1 MAIIDMHCHILPGVD
16 DGAKDLET
24 SLAMLEAS
32 RDQGVQCMVATPHFY
47 ATRDRV
53 DAFLARRE
61 AAWEVLKSR
70 MGSDFPEV
78 MLGAEVAFFQG
89 ISRAERLDAL
99 RIEGTSSML
108 LEMPFRPW
116 SQGDVDEV
124 SQIIEKHGY
133 TIIIAHI
140 ERYLAMHGNTG
151 FIMDLLDM
159 PVKIQINAE
168 CLLDWRQRGRML
180 KMLRNGDV
188 HLLGSDCHG
197 MLHRPPNLAEGR
209 EAVRKKLGPE
219 YLERMDRCA
228 EDLLGYST
236 REKI

>member
-1 MAIIDMHCHILPGVD
+1 MAIIDVHCHILPCVD

-53 DAFLARRE
+53 DAFLARRK
-61 AAWEVLKSR
+61 AAWEALKPR
-70 MGSDFPEV
+70 MEPDYPKV
-78 MLGAEVAFFQG
+78 ILGAEVAFFQG
-89 ISRAERLDAL
+89 ISRADRLDAL
-99 RIEGTSSML
+99 RIEGTSGML

-116 SQGDVDEV
+116 SQDDVDEV
-124 SQIIEKHGY
+124 SQIIERRGY
-133 TIIIAHI
+133 TIILGHI
-140 ERYLAMHGNTG
+140 ERYLAIHGNADY
-151 FIMDLLDM
+151 IMDLLDM
-159 PVKIQINAE
+159 TAMIQINAE
-168 CLLDWRQRGRML
+168 CLLDWRQRGKML

-197 MLHRPPNLAEGR
+197 IHDRPPNLAEGR

-219 YLERMDRCA
+219 YLDRIDRCA
-228 EDLLGYST
+228 EDLLGSGMSQ
-236 REKI
+236 

>member
-70 MGSDFPEV
+70 TGSDFPEV

-116 SQGDVDEV
+116 SQNDVDEV

>member
-116 SQGDVDEV
+116 SQNDVDEV

>member
-124 SQIIEKHGY
+124 SQIIGKHGY
-133 TIIIAHI
+133 TIILAHI
-140 ERYLAMHGNTG
+140 ERYLAMHGNTDY
-151 FIMDLLDM
+151 ILDLLDM

-168 CLLDWRQRGRML
+168 CLLDWRQRGKML

>member
-124 SQIIEKHGY
+124 
-133 TIIIAHI
+133 
-140 ERYLAMHGNTG
+140 
-151 FIMDLLDM
+151 
-159 PVKIQINAE
+159 
-168 CLLDWRQRGRML
+168 
-180 KMLRNGDV
+180 
-188 HLLGSDCHG
+188 
-197 MLHRPPNLAEGR
+197 
-209 EAVRKKLGPE
+209 
-219 YLERMDRCA
+219 
-228 EDLLGYST
+228 
-236 REKI
+236 

>member
-32 RDQGVQCMVATPHFY
+32 RDQGVRCMVATPHFY
-47 ATRDRV
+47 ATRDRM
-53 DAFLARRE
+53 DAFLARRK
-61 AAWEVLKSR
+61 AAWEALKSR
-70 MGSDFPEV
+70 MGFDLPKV
-78 MLGAEVAFFQG
+78 ILGAEVAFFQG
-89 ISRAERLDAL
+89 ISRADKLDAL
-99 RIEGTSSML
+99 RIEGTNSML
-108 LEMPFRPW
+108 IEMPFRPW
-116 SQGDVDEV
+116 SQDDVDEV

-133 TIIIAHI
+133 TIILAHI
-140 ERYLAMHGNTG
+140 ERYLAMHGNTDY
-151 FIMDLLDM
+151 IMELLDM

-168 CLLDWRQRGRML
+168 CLLDWRQRGKML

-197 MLHRPPNLAEGR
+197 MHHRPPNLAEGR

-219 YLERMDRCA
+219 YLDRIDRCA
-228 EDLLGYST
+228 EDLLCSGMLQ
-236 REKI
+236 